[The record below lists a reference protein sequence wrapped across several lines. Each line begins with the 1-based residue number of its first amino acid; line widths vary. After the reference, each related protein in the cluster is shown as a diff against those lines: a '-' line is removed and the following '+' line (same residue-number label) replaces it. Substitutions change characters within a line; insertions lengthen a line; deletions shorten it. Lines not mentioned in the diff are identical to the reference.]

1 MQVFNSEYNATKR
14 EIDAILSGRKTVNER
29 VTRFLK
35 AADTQGLKTSVINL
49 SYLIAKARE
58 PGGRFSVPDI
68 ELALASIGQSSNKIS
83 FLAGLKRTGADIT
96 RNALDQ
102 YKNAYDILEEDIPNK
117 YRDLLDNFK
126 YFGGYEIKEDELD
139 PSKLPL

>member
-83 FLAGLKRTGADIT
+83 FLAGLKRTGEEIT

-102 YKNAYDILEEDIPNK
+102 YKLAYDVLEADIPNK
-117 YRDLLDNFK
+117 YRDLLDNAQ